1 MLTGRIFCSWRFDGG
16 VVGDKY
22 DTSSE
27 AIDGVDFDVFEG
39 VDDAIGAGGGGGA
52 LPFW

>member
-1 MLTGRIFCSWRFDGG
+1 MLTGRIFDGGG

-22 DTSSE
+22 ETSSE
-27 AIDGVDFDVFEG
+27 AMDGVDLDVFEG

-52 LPFW
+52 FPFW